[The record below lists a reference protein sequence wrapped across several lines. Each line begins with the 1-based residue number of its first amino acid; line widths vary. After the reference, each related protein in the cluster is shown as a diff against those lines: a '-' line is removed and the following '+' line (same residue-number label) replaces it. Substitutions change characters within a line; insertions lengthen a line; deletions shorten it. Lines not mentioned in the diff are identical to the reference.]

1 MTRGTPMREAMRP
14 NPRLS
19 SSASAR
25 ETRVL
30 ERASNLFSLASEERL
45 GRSPYHPGSPRAEGE
60 SVGKRRYHGGSRMS
74 VRRAET
80 RRCFSMGW
88 RSGRLLR
95 TLYRFRRPMRT
106 RWT

>member
-45 GRSPYHPGSPRAEGE
+45 GRSPYHPDYGVELTSHRLRWSYAGPFPVE
-60 SVGKRRYHGGSRMS
+60 
-74 VRRAET
+74 VRTEVREA
-80 RRCFSMGW
+80 
-88 RSGRLLR
+88 
-95 TLYRFRRPMRT
+95 
-106 RWT
+106 